1 MILVT
6 SSVKVRDLLIQ
17 KKKIKKKSKSH
28 TEEGIAEIVKLRRQK
43 ANVSAQWNHLKVL
56 QQLNQVIVNHG
67 RKNDCDQRSRNFLF

>member
-6 SSVKVRDLLIQ
+6 SSVKVIDLLIQ
-17 KKKIKKKSKSH
+17 KKKIKKKSKSQ
-28 TEEGIAEIVKLRRQK
+28 TEEGIAEILKLRRQK

-56 QQLNQVIVNHG
+56 QQLNQVIVNLG

>member
-6 SSVKVRDLLIQ
+6 SSVKVIDLLIQ
-17 KKKIKKKSKSH
+17 KKKIKKKSKSQ
-28 TEEGIAEIVKLRRQK
+28 TEEGIAEILKLRRQK
-43 ANVSAQWNHLKVL
+43 ANVSAQWNLLKVL

>member
-6 SSVKVRDLLIQ
+6 SSVKVIDLLIQ
-17 KKKIKKKSKSH
+17 KKKIKKKSKSQ
-28 TEEGIAEIVKLRRQK
+28 TEEGIAEILKWRRQK